1 MMTVPSTESA
11 PAASQTSAQH
21 VPSLDDIREAARTI
35 AGEVV
40 LTPCVQAPRL
50 AAQLSVADL
59 YLKLENQQFTGS
71 FKDRGALNKLK
82 SLTPEEA
89 KRGVI
94 AMSAGNHAQGVA
106 YHAQRLG
113 IPATIVMPE
122 GTPFTKIER
131 TASFG
136 PRVILQGEGID
147 AAATYAREV
156 AAQENLVFVHPYDD
170 PYIVAGQGTAGLEI
184 LEQAGDLDCLIIPIG
199 GGGLIG
205 GIATAVKA
213 LKPEIEIY
221 GVESALY
228 PSMHHAVNGLAPA
241 NGGQTIA
248 EGIAVK
254 SPGALTRSI
263 VESLVKDVLLVDEI
277 VLERAVHMLVET
289 QRIVAEGA
297 GAAGLAA
304 LIAYPERFQGR
315 KVGLVICGGNIDAR
329 VLAQVMMRGLVREG
343 RIATLRI
350 EIADQPG
357 VLASVAKL
365 IGSTGANIIEV
376 HHQRMFFDLP
386 VKRADIDVSL
396 ETRNP
401 AHVDD
406 IIARLKEAGFPT
418 RRLSSHSTEG

>member
-1 MMTVPSTESA
+1 MTTSPTSK
-11 PAASQTSAQH
+11 ASVQLPT
-21 VPSLDDIREAARTI
+21 LEDIRRAADVIRG
-35 AGEVV
+35 AVV
-40 LTPCVQAPRL
+40 LTPCVEAPRM
-50 AAQLSVADL
+50 AGQTGVEKL

-82 SLTPEEA
+82 SLTAEEA
-89 KRGVI
+89 RRGVI

-122 GTPFTKIER
+122 GTPFTKVER

-136 PRVILQGEGID
+136 PRVMLRGEGID
-147 AAATYAREV
+147 AAATFAREV

-170 PYIVAGQGTAGLEI
+170 PYIVAGQGTIGLEL
-184 LEQAGDLDCLIIPIG
+184 LEQAPDVDCLVVPIG

-205 GIATAVKA
+205 GIATAIKA
-213 LKPEIEIY
+213 VRPQVEIY

-228 PSMHHAVNGLAPA
+228 PSMHHAVHGLAPA

-254 SPGALTRSI
+254 SPGALTRPI
-263 VESLVKDVLLVDEI
+263 VEKLVKEVLLVDENA
-277 VLERAVHMLVET
+277 LERAVHMLVET
-289 QRIVAEGA
+289 QRLVSEGA

-304 LIAYPERFQGR
+304 LLAYPELFRGR

-329 VLAQVMMRGLVREG
+329 MLAQVLMRGLVREG

-357 VLASVAKL
+357 VLAAVARL

-396 ETRNP
+396 ETRNA
-401 AHVDD
+401 AHVGE
-406 IIARLKEAGFPT
+406 IIAQLEEAGFPT